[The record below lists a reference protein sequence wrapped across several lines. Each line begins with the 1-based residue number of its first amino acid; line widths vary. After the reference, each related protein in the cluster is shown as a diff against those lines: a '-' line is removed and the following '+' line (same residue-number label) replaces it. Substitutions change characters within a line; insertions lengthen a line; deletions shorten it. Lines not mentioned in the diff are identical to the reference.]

1 MTSSQLPA
9 PTAAPRRGRHLAPYA
24 VCITALHL
32 SGACALAL
40 TVRTHPTL
48 ASMGLVAYSLG
59 LRHAFDAD
67 HLAAI
72 DNSVRRLIERER
84 DPTGVGFFF
93 SLGHST
99 VVFVMAL
106 ATALTAREARAHL
119 PLLERFG
126 HRFGPTFSGLF
137 LLGLG
142 ALNARTW
149 LSLRRQQRRVALGLP
164 VGALDDTPAGPLWR
178 LLAPLTRATDRA
190 WRLYP
195 VGLLF
200 GLGFDTAT
208 EVSLLAM
215 SSGAASRG
223 MPWFGVLSL
232 PLLFAAAMSLVD
244 TLDGALMA
252 DVYRA
257 ARDDVS
263 RRLRYNLV
271 VTGLSVVA
279 ALGIGG
285 VEVVQV
291 LANTTTSDA
300 LALRWARGLDLGL
313 AGYALVLAF
322 AAVWGAWALR
332 ARFKIEGRA
341 RA

>member
-1 MTSSQLPA
+1 V
-9 PTAAPRRGRHLAPYA
+9 RRLAPYGA
-24 VCITALHL
+24 VIAGLHL
-32 SGACALAL
+32 LGVGALLFAAGA
-40 TVRTHPTL
+40 RPTL
-48 ASMGLVAYSLG
+48 VSMGLVAYSLG

-72 DNSVRRLIERER
+72 DNSVRRLIERDR

-93 SLGHST
+93 SLGHSS
-99 VVFVMAL
+99 VVFVMAA
-106 ATALTAREARAHL
+106 ATALAARHASAHM

-126 HRFGPTFSGLF
+126 RRFGPCFSGLF

-142 ALNARTW
+142 VLNARTW
-149 LSLRRQQRRVALGLP
+149 AALRRQHRRVAAGLP
-164 VGALDDTPAGPLWR
+164 VDEAQLAQGGVVWR
-178 LLAPLTRATDRA
+178 LLGPLTRATDRA

-195 VGLLF
+195 IGLLF

-215 SSGAASRG
+215 SSGAASRA
-223 MPWFGVLSL
+223 MPWFGVLAL
-232 PLLFAAAMSLVD
+232 PILFAGGMSLVD

-257 ARDDVS
+257 ARHS
-263 RRLRYNLV
+263 ALHRLRYNLV

-285 VEVVQV
+285 VEVAQV
-291 LANTTTSDA
+291 LAGAIESDA
-300 LALRWARGLDLGL
+300 APLRWVRALDLGA

-322 AAVWGAWALR
+322 AAVWGVWALR
-332 ARFKIEGRA
+332 ARTLPDA
-341 RA
+341 RVGG